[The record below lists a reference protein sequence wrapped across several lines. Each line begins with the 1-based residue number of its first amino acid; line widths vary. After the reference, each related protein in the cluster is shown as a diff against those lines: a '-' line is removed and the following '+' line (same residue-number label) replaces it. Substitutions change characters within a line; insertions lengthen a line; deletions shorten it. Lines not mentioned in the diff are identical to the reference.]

1 MLINEE
7 GFELGAG
14 TDEEMVRHQVLLL
27 EHENEEAWRAAAK
40 ARSDVQAL
48 VEINAR
54 LNSQIGELHLQLRQV
69 QSRLM
74 MEVNLHK
81 PMFSTWGGAGDKASR
96 GRSVPVYPE
105 L

>member
-1 MLINEE
+1 MLINEV
-7 GFELGAG
+7 GFELGTA
-14 TDEEMVRHQVLLL
+14 TAEEMVRHQVLLL

-40 ARSDVQAL
+40 ARSDVQEL

-54 LNSQIGELHLQLRQV
+54 LNSQIGELHLQLKQV

-81 PMFSTWGGAGDKASR
+81 RMFSTWGGAGDKASR